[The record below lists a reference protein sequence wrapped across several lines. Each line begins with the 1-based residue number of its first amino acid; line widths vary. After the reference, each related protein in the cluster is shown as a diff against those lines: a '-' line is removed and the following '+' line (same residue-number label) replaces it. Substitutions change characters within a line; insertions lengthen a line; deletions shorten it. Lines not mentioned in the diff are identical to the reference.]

1 MLHAAAF
8 VFPAKTITFQS
19 SQVSSENVVHEL
31 GHVLDNYFGPSDFFE
46 AVLFG
51 GGAADGLVNFLGGNP
66 GGIRAR
72 GNQIFTSVNKLYRLP
87 GKDYGNTSVADF
99 FAQHFMYQ
107 VYGYPSGYSS
117 NSGDVWMEAFIG
129 VTINLAP

>member
-1 MLHAAAF
+1 LLHAAAF

-31 GHVLDNYFGPSDFFE
+31 GHVLDNYFGPSEFFE
-46 AVLFG
+46 AALFG

-66 GGIRAR
+66 SGIRAR
-72 GNQIFTSVNKLYRLP
+72 GNQIDTIKDSKLRLP
-87 GKDYGNTSVADF
+87 VGDYGNTSVADF

-107 VYGYPSGYSS
+107 VYGYPSNYSS

-129 VTINLAP
+129 VTINLVP